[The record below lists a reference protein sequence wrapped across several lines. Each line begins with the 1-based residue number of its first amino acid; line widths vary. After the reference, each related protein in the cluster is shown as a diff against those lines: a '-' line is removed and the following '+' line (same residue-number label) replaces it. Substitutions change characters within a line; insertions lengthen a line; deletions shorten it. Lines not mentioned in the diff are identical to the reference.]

1 MYLICG
7 LGNPGKKYI
16 NTRHNLGFLLIDK
29 LLENY
34 KFKLIKS
41 NDKSDLYKGS
51 IGDYTCI
58 LLKPM
63 TYMNLSGS
71 SVLEVMNFYKIKKS
85 KLYVLHDDI
94 DLKIG
99 KIKIKIGG
107 GNGGHNGLKSI
118 DASIGKDYLR
128 LRIGIGHPGNK
139 NLVSNYVLKKFS
151 KDEEEIIENKLNIIN
166 KYFNIIFLNKSLFLT
181 RIAEEKL

>member
-29 LLENY
+29 LLQNY

-41 NDKSDLYKGS
+41 NNKRELYKGS
-51 IGDYTCI
+51 IGDHACI

-151 KDEEEIIENKLNIIN
+151 KDEEGIIENKLNIIN

>member
-51 IGDYTCI
+51 IGDHTCI

-63 TYMNLSGS
+63 TFMNLSGS
-71 SVLEVMNFYKIKKS
+71 SVSEVMNFYKIKKS

-107 GNGGHNGLKSI
+107 GNGGHM
-118 DASIGKDYLR
+118 
-128 LRIGIGHPGNK
+128 
-139 NLVSNYVLKKFS
+139 V
-151 KDEEEIIENKLNIIN
+151 
-166 KYFNIIFLNKSLFLT
+166 
-181 RIAEEKL
+181 